1 LIKHNG
7 EKYRQIIG
15 SDVEYLL
22 SVLEGE
28 IDDKSMLAQVN
39 QSLKQLAD
47 VKFALDESSIVAVTD
62 RKGKIEYVND
72 KFCEISKY
80 ERHELIGQD
89 HRIINSGFHGSD
101 FFRKLWNVIS
111 VGEVWRGEIKNRAKD
126 GSFYWVSTTIVPF
139 LDEEGKPYQYLAIR
153 SEVTQRKLAEQKLK
167 EMMVKVIEIQEDER
181 KRISRELHDG
191 IGQSL
196 FTLLIQ
202 LDRLIGEHDQITELS
217 ALRGDVSGIM
227 EDIRGLAWELRPSV
241 LDDLGVGPAIRTY
254 VDNYS
259 QHFGIQLK
267 LENQLKSRL
276 GIMKETAIYRVIQE
290 ALTNI
295 AKYAEVAEAEV
306 TLKEHLDEVEVI
318 VIDRGQGFNTERIG
332 RGVGL
337 FSMEERARSVGGN
350 LELVSVPGQGTTV
363 RFVVPKQQLA

>member
-1 LIKHNG
+1 
-7 EKYRQIIG
+7 
-15 SDVEYLL
+15 
-22 SVLEGE
+22 
-28 IDDKSMLAQVN
+28 MLAQVN

-47 VKFALDESSIVAVTD
+47 VKFALDEAAIVAVTD
-62 RKGKIEYVND
+62 RKGRIEYVND

-80 ERHELIGQD
+80 DRDELIGKD
-89 HRIINSGFHGSD
+89 HRIINSGHHGRN
-101 FFRKLWNVIS
+101 FFRELWSVIS
-111 VGEVWRGEIKNRAKD
+111 AGEIWRGEIKNRAKD

-153 SEVTQRKLAEQKLK
+153 SEVTQRKQAEQELK

-196 FTLLIQ
+196 FSLLIR
-202 LDRLIGEHDQITELS
+202 LDRLIGDHAGIAELS
-217 ALRGDVSGIM
+217 NLRSEVSDM
-227 EDIRGLAWELRPSV
+227 MADIRGLAWELRPSV
-241 LDDLGVGPAIRTY
+241 LDDLGVVPAIRTY

-259 QHFGIQLK
+259 RHFGIRLK
-267 LENQLKSRL
+267 LECNLKSRL

-295 AKYAEVAEAEV
+295 AKYAEVSEAEV
-306 TLKEHLDEVEVI
+306 TLEERIGEVEVI
-318 VIDRGQGFNTERIG
+318 VTDRGQGFSPDRIG

-337 FSMEERARSVGGN
+337 FSMEERARSIGGQ
-350 LELVSVPGQGTTV
+350 LELISEPGCGTKV
-363 RFVVPKQQLA
+363 RLVVPKEGITER